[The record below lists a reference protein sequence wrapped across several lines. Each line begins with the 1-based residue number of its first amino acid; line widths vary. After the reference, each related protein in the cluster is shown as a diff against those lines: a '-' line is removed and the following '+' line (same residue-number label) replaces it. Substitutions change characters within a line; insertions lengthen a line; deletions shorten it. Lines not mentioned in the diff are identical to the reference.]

1 MRILAVGDVCGPG
14 GLDVL
19 ERKLR
24 GLRRLEELD
33 FVVVNGENASGRG
46 LTPKQ
51 TQAMLDAGADAI
63 TLGNHSFDQRSICD
77 FLDDGAPIIRPLNLA
92 PQLPGQG
99 VYTVDWNGVD
109 ICIVNLLGRLNMDF
123 RAADPFE
130 AADQLLKR
138 QKADIVLVD
147 FHAEAT
153 SEKKALGY
161 FLDGRVSAVYGTH
174 THVQTADEHILPQG
188 TGYVTDVGMTG
199 AMESVIGVKYEQS
212 VAYFRGGLGP
222 RFEPSE
228 ADCALQG
235 AIFDIDEK
243 TGLCRGV
250 RRITVR

>member
-1 MRILAVGDVCGPG
+1 MSAAAAAQGAEPDPAS
-14 GLDVL
+14 L
-19 ERKLR
+19 ENSPR
-24 GLRRLEELD
+24 
-33 FVVVNGENASGRG
+33 F
-46 LTPKQ
+46 T
-51 TQAMLDAGADAI
+51 
-63 TLGNHSFDQRSICD
+63 
-77 FLDDGAPIIRPLNLA
+77 
-92 PQLPGQG
+92 
-99 VYTVDWNGVD
+99 
-109 ICIVNLLGRLNMDF
+109 
-123 RAADPFE
+123 
-130 AADQLLKR
+130 
-138 QKADIVLVD
+138 LVD

>member
-1 MRILAVGDVCGPG
+1 M
-14 GLDVL
+14 
-19 ERKLR
+19 
-24 GLRRLEELD
+24 
-33 FVVVNGENASGRG
+33 
-46 LTPKQ
+46 
-51 TQAMLDAGADAI
+51 
-63 TLGNHSFDQRSICD
+63 
-77 FLDDGAPIIRPLNLA
+77 
-92 PQLPGQG
+92 
-99 VYTVDWNGVD
+99 
-109 ICIVNLLGRLNMDF
+109 
-123 RAADPFE
+123 
-130 AADQLLKR
+130 
-138 QKADIVLVD
+138 D

-212 VAYFRGGLGP
+212 VAYFRGELGP